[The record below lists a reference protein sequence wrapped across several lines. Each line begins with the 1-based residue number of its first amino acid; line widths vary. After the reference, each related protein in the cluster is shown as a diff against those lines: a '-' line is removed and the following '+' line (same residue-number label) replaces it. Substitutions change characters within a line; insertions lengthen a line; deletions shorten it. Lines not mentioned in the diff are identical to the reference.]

1 MLYVRYYIK
10 NYTENKKIDIF
21 IVNICRWFI
30 FMDSIFENIHSMYHI
45 N

>member
-1 MLYVRYYIK
+1 MFDTILKIILKIK
-10 NYTENKKIDIF
+10 KVDIF
-21 IVNICRWFI
+21 IVNIRRWFI